1 MFRPKTARPPIKSDL
16 STEPVTSNFPKNFN
30 PNYEFIN
37 RSNTLLKMVY
47 RNLVE
52 LRQKCKA

>member
-37 RSNTLLKMVY
+37 RSNTLLNMVY

-52 LRQKCKA
+52 L